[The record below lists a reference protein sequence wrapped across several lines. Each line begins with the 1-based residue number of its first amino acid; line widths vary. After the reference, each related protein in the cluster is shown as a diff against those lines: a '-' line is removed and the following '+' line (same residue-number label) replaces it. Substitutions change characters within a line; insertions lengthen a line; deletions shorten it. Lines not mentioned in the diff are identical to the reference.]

1 MSLSTCEHCGGHIPL
16 GPDAPNRCEVC
27 GRGIFGAS
35 YTLTPEDK
43 EWLGFPA
50 DGRAELQPVIDRL
63 QARVAELEAWQKEV
77 ANGLGYLNQ
86 PEGQAGYEVAAPSEI
101 IHDWYEAQ
109 SFQERYREAL
119 EKIAA
124 ADYHEDG
131 DVARA
136 ALNPITAE

>member
-1 MSLSTCEHCGGHIPL
+1 MPNCQWCGDSFGHRPECPVL
-16 GPDAPNRCEVC
+16 EVN
-27 GRGIFGAS
+27 
-35 YTLTPEDK
+35 TL
-43 EWLGFPA
+43 
-50 DGRAELQPVIDRL
+50 R
-63 QARVAELEAWQKEV
+63 ARVAELEAWQKDV

-86 PEGQAGYEVAAPSEI
+86 PEGQAGYEVAAPSTI

-119 EKIAA
+119 EKISA